1 MQLDENLNK
10 QILQFDPAPRHQHGE
25 KVKVFFYVCVVF
37 VPSISR
43 YQARIYLIHFV
54 SCFVVRAQTKTK
66 ALPDY
71 FL

>member
-25 KVKVFFYVCVVF
+25 LGK
-37 VPSISR
+37 
-43 YQARIYLIHFV
+43 
-54 SCFVVRAQTKTK
+54 TKIK